1 MSNPVFNSLQKLLKH
16 IIYLRKKYTDT
27 YQRIWFDTPL
37 LYTPEW
43 QSLQILPKEY
53 SFIMDDIIDYME
65 NNLHEMHGFKDYE
78 VLKMKRDKDWMLAGT
93 TDIERKRGDF
103 YRFFK

>member
-1 MSNPVFNSLQKLLKH
+1 
-16 IIYLRKKYTDT
+16 
-27 YQRIWFDTPL
+27 
-37 LYTPEW
+37 
-43 QSLQILPKEY
+43 
-53 SFIMDDIIDYME
+53 MDDIIDYME

-103 YRFFK
+103 YRFSSMNMTEDVTLIPKTFPK